1 MKRREHMRT
10 LGSLIED
17 IQSRPGNRNM
27 FDRDT
32 LNFFGVRLSESRLL
46 KRTVWLNTRF
56 GPVECYAINELQRNA
71 PGGPVRKYQY
81 FNVDTL
87 EREFDDEEA

>member
-10 LGSLIED
+10 LGSLIDD
-17 IQSRPGNRNM
+17 IQSRPGNKYM

-32 LNFFGVRLSESRLL
+32 LKFFGVRLSESRLL
-46 KRTVWLNTRF
+46 KQTVWITSKD
-56 GPVECYAINELQRNA
+56 GPVECYAISELQRNA
-71 PGGPVRKYQY
+71 PGGPARKYQY

-87 EREFDDEEA
+87 EREFNEEA